1 MFFTIQHTI
10 STVRKLP
17 FTIQEKNGIKIRQAF
32 YLWAKEKKKY
42 NSKITIMKKLSV
54 LSMLLLFIS
63 MGNIQ
68 AQTVKEESRKQKKAE
83 QELLDQTLFDEAKQ
97 AIEMKN
103 FILEADH
110 VMFKYGTTAF
120 VSPNTNFVAVKGNKA
135 VVQVAF
141 NIPISGPNGLGGI
154 TVNGN
159 ISGYKQTT
167 DKKGNISVSM
177 NVMGVGISAQV
188 NIRLNKG
195 SNNASVDIS
204 PNFNSN
210 NFSLTGSLL
219 PMAKANVFKG
229 NSL

>member
-1 MFFTIQHTI
+1 
-10 STVRKLP
+10 
-17 FTIQEKNGIKIRQAF
+17 
-32 YLWAKEKKKY
+32 
-42 NSKITIMKKLSV
+42 MKKLSI

-83 QELLDQTLFDEAKQ
+83 QELLDQMFFDEAKQ

-195 SNNASVDIS
+195 SHKSELQFKQLFINRKFT
-204 PNFNSN
+204 PN
-210 NFSLTGSLL
+210 G
-219 PMAKANVFKG
+219 
-229 NSL
+229 

>member
-1 MFFTIQHTI
+1 
-10 STVRKLP
+10 
-17 FTIQEKNGIKIRQAF
+17 
-32 YLWAKEKKKY
+32 
-42 NSKITIMKKLSV
+42 MKKLSV

-83 QELLDQTLFDEAKQ
+83 QELLDQMFFDEAKQ

>member
-1 MFFTIQHTI
+1 
-10 STVRKLP
+10 
-17 FTIQEKNGIKIRQAF
+17 
-32 YLWAKEKKKY
+32 
-42 NSKITIMKKLSV
+42 MKKLSI

-83 QELLDQTLFDEAKQ
+83 QELLDQMFFDEAKQ

-177 NVMGVGISAQV
+177 NVMGVGIS
-188 NIRLNKG
+188 
-195 SNNASVDIS
+195 VDIS

>member
-1 MFFTIQHTI
+1 
-10 STVRKLP
+10 
-17 FTIQEKNGIKIRQAF
+17 
-32 YLWAKEKKKY
+32 
-42 NSKITIMKKLSV
+42 MKKLSI

-83 QELLDQTLFDEAKQ
+83 QELLDQMFFDEAKQ

-141 NIPISGPNGLGGI
+141 NIPI
-154 TVNGN
+154 NGN

>member
-1 MFFTIQHTI
+1 MF
-10 STVRKLP
+10 
-17 FTIQEKNGIKIRQAF
+17 
-32 YLWAKEKKKY
+32 
-42 NSKITIMKKLSV
+42 
-54 LSMLLLFIS
+54 
-63 MGNIQ
+63 
-68 AQTVKEESRKQKKAE
+68 
-83 QELLDQTLFDEAKQ
+83 FDEAKQ

-141 NIPISGPNGLGGI
+141 QYSDQRSQRSRRHYCQ
-154 TVNGN
+154 TGN

>member
-1 MFFTIQHTI
+1 
-10 STVRKLP
+10 
-17 FTIQEKNGIKIRQAF
+17 
-32 YLWAKEKKKY
+32 
-42 NSKITIMKKLSV
+42 
-54 LSMLLLFIS
+54 MLLLFIS

-83 QELLDQTLFDEAKQ
+83 QELLDQMFFDEAKQ

-110 VMFKYGTTAF
+110 VMFKYIFTAF

-141 NIPISGPNGLGGI
+141 NIPISYPNGLGGI

-167 DKKGNISVSM
+167 DKKVIYPF
-177 NVMGVGISAQV
+177 
-188 NIRLNKG
+188 R
-195 SNNASVDIS
+195 
-204 PNFNSN
+204 
-210 NFSLTGSLL
+210 
-219 PMAKANVFKG
+219 
-229 NSL
+229 